1 MIPLRFIWLVKAA
14 PHAAFFVWTAVKGEI
29 LTKEC
34 LRKKGIIIV
43 DCC

>member
-1 MIPLRFIWLVKAA
+1 
-14 PHAAFFVWTAVKGEI
+14 VKGEI

-43 DCC
+43 DCCCMCKSDEEPIDHLFVIVG